1 MRGGRV
7 LPALRDPAR
16 GASRAPRRRNDFPE
30 GVSKTTSGK
39 FSARIVLDGKRY
51 NLGSTFKSPEEA
63 SEAYKLAKSDGVT
76 ERPSPKKN
84 RHPRGTGTSLALAT
98 HPIL

>member
-1 MRGGRV
+1 M
-7 LPALRDPAR
+7 LPALRGSSR
-16 GASRAPRRRNDFPE
+16 GASRAPCRRNDFPE

-63 SEAYKLAKSDGVT
+63 SAAYKMAKSDGVT

-84 RHPRGTGTSLALAT
+84 LHPRGTGTPLASAT
-98 HPIL
+98 APFS